1 MKTIL
6 QSTLFVFLLSQYP
19 IIAQNNALNFD
30 GINDDVMLAH
40 FERPNIFTIE
50 LWIKGTKIT
59 SDVGDVL
66 AWATSDIS
74 RGKFTAE
81 ILTQN
86 GYIGY
91 AEYDG
96 DNFPITPGVFYA
108 DGNWHHI
115 AVTRNEEKTGN
126 LKFYFDGALT
136 SISTIN
142 INVITDNLK
151 IGCENYNNQDIRHF
165 KGSVDELR
173 IWNYEK
179 TQTQLQDQMNREVS
193 GDETGLLAYYNF
205 NQGVANYENSTENKL
220 IDRSPFDRSGN
231 LHNFALVSEVSNWV
245 EGADQVVLSV
255 NSNFN
260 MTPKSLSIFPN
271 PSKDFIHVTGLRKTE
286 NYEIFDSVG
295 KKIKKGI
302 TSKNKSIHIESFST
316 GNYFLKLGDG
326 KTIRFIKE

>member
-6 QSTLFVFLLSQYP
+6 QFIFSVILLSSSFLM
-19 IIAQNNALNFD
+19 AQNNALNFD
-30 GINDDVMLAH
+30 GIDDQVALTY
-40 FERPNIFTIE
+40 FERPDIFTIE
-50 LWIKGTKIT
+50 LWVKSTEVT
-59 SDVGDVL
+59 SEVGDIL
-66 AWATSDIS
+66 AWATSDTS
-74 RGKFTAE
+74 NGAYTAE
-81 ILTQN
+81 ILTEN

-91 AEYDG
+91 AEWDG
-96 DNFPITPGVFYA
+96 TNFPITPGVFFA

-115 AVTRNEEKTGN
+115 AVTRNKDQTGN
-126 LKFYFDGALT
+126 LKFYFDGTLT

-151 IGCENYNNQDIRHF
+151 IGSESYDNQNYRHF
-165 KGSVDELR
+165 KGTLDELR

-179 TQTQLQDQMNREVS
+179 TQTQLQDQMNKEVS

-205 NQGVANYENSTENKL
+205 NQGVANYENSIENKL
-220 IDRSPFDRSGN
+220 IDRSPFDRYGY

-271 PSKDFIHVTGLRKTE
+271 PSKDFIHVTGLSKTE

-302 TSKNKSIHIESFST
+302 ASENSSIYIKEFSKGIYYLEL
-316 GNYFLKLGDG
+316 GND
-326 KTIRFIKE
+326 KTIRFIRE